1 MTRMLTA
8 APAGLHSQ
16 MLDAL
21 GADLASGAL
30 APGQVLS
37 SERLEERYGVSRT
50 VVREAVRVLEQLGIV
65 HSRRRV
71 GISIRPQQEWE
82 ALSPFVIRWRLA
94 GPGRLDQL
102 REISEMRTGI
112 EPVAAGLAARR
123 ATEEDR
129 AALVAAAGGM
139 LVSGSVGDLEAYLA
153 HDVIFHTTLLRAS
166 GNAAFA
172 GLVPIVT
179 EALAGRTHHRLMP
192 TRPAAEAIR
201 WHREIA
207 EAITLGDAASAEHHA
222 RLVVAEAYSAIEH
235 PAEHPAS
242 AGEERAEQGVQ

>member
-16 MLDAL
+16 ILDAL

-82 ALSPFVIRWRLA
+82 A
-94 GPGRLDQL
+94 GQ
-102 REISEMRTGI
+102 
-112 EPVAAGLAARR
+112 RR
-123 ATEEDR
+123 
-129 AALVAAAGGM
+129 
-139 LVSGSVGDLEAYLA
+139 
-153 HDVIFHTTLLRAS
+153 
-166 GNAAFA
+166 
-172 GLVPIVT
+172 
-179 EALAGRTHHRLMP
+179 
-192 TRPAAEAIR
+192 
-201 WHREIA
+201 
-207 EAITLGDAASAEHHA
+207 
-222 RLVVAEAYSAIEH
+222 
-235 PAEHPAS
+235 
-242 AGEERAEQGVQ
+242 